1 MQMSP
6 ESRKGATAPL
16 ELGYYYWLALVSS
29 AGRVLGTELRPCPLT
44 ALFPA
49 SLFTF
54 FTHKMSFRFILK
66 HRRKLSNLGS
76 FKG

>member
-16 ELGYYYWLALVSS
+16 ELGFWLGLVSG
-29 AGRVLGTELRPCPLT
+29 AVRVLGTELRPCPQPL
-44 ALFPA
+44 
-49 SLFTF
+49 SLQPHFS
-54 FTHKMSFRFILK
+54 HSLHIKMSFRFILK